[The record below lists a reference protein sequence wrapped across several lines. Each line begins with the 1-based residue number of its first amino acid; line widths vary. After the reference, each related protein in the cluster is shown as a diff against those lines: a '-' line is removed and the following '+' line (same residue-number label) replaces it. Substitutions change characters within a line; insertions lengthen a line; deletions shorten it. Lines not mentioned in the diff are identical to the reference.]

1 MFKILLLLS
10 FLLSNLFSQELI
22 LGKIDKFDLP
32 ELNLKSVKAKI
43 DTGAKTSSLHC
54 MTIKPTKD
62 GYIKFIVLDENNK
75 KFTGQYIT
83 KKITRIANVKSS
95 NGTVQKRYFIQ
106 TPIIIYNKTYNI
118 ELSLSFRGSMKFPLL
133 IGRELIKQ
141 GFLVDVTKKN
151 LSFDSSQLP
160 L

>member
-1 MFKILLLLS
+1 MFKTVLFTFILIT
-10 FLLSNLFSQELI
+10 NIFSQELI

-32 ELNLKSVKAKI
+32 DLNLKSVRAKI

-62 GYIKFIVLDENNK
+62 GYVKFITLDENNK
-75 KFTGQYIT
+75 KFTGDYIT
-83 KKITRIANVKSS
+83 KKISRIANVKSS
-95 NGTVQKRYFIQ
+95 NGTIQTRYFIQ
-106 TPIIIYNKTYNI
+106 TPIVIYNKTYNM

-141 GFLVDVTKKN
+141 DFLVDVTKKD
-151 LSFDSSQLP
+151 LSFNASQLP
-160 L
+160 Q

>member
-1 MFKILLLLS
+1 MFKTIL
-10 FLLSNLFSQELI
+10 FTIVFVTNIFSQELI

-32 ELNLKSVKAKI
+32 DLNLKSVRAKI

-62 GYIKFIVLDENNK
+62 GYVKFITLDENNK
-75 KFTGQYIT
+75 KFTGNYIT
-83 KKITRIANVKSS
+83 KKISRIANVKSS
-95 NGTVQKRYFIQ
+95 NGTIQTRYFIQ
-106 TPIIIYNKTYNI
+106 TPIVIYNKTYNI

-141 GFLVDVTKKN
+141 DFLVDVTKKD
-151 LSFDSSQLP
+151 LSFNASQLP
-160 L
+160 Q

>member
-1 MFKILLLLS
+1 MFKTIL
-10 FLLSNLFSQELI
+10 FTIVFVTNIFSQELI

-32 ELNLKSVKAKI
+32 DLNLKSVRAKI

-62 GYIKFIVLDENNK
+62 GYIKFITLDENNK
-75 KFTGQYIT
+75 KFTGNYIT
-83 KKITRIANVKSS
+83 KKISRIANVKSS
-95 NGTVQKRYFIQ
+95 NGTIQTRYFIQ
-106 TPIIIYNKTYNI
+106 TPIVIYNKTYNI

-141 GFLVDVTKKN
+141 DFLVDVTKKD
-151 LSFDSSQLP
+151 LSFNASQLP
-160 L
+160 Q